1 MTATPHNKRRVA
13 FSRGFT
19 LVELMVAMSVFIM
32 LMGILL
38 ALISQSAA
46 VLQRTQNSIGSYQ
59 SARFAFNLMVRTIGQ
74 SRMNVYNDYDN
85 ATQPTAYIR
94 KSDLQFVIDAPQ
106 GTDFKQGNSIFFQA
120 PLGRAADTSNYGGL
134 PGLMNSVGYYVTYGK
149 NPSLSVFLQPFD
161 RNRFHLM
168 QFLAPAENMKAYFT
182 NTNPKAWFQDQLTS
196 SSSVIAD
203 NVILLLCWP
212 KVSKQESAT
221 GDKLTTNYLYDSKT
235 GATQVPQPI
244 TANQQPP
251 LVQIALVA
259 IDEKVAN
266 RLADSDTPPSQIT
279 SVLQGLFTK
288 STEDDYKNDMAQ
300 LESRLQSAHID
311 YRVFSDVVPLRES
324 KWSK

>member
-1 MTATPHNKRRVA
+1 MTAALHNKRGVTFPGA
-13 FSRGFT
+13 FT

-59 SARFAFNLMVRTIGQ
+59 SARFAFNLMMSTIGQ

-85 ATQPTAYIR
+85 PTQPTAYIR
-94 KSDLQFVIDAPQ
+94 KSDLQFIIDAPQ

-120 PLGRAADTSNYGGL
+120 PLGRASDTANFGGL

-149 NPSLSVFLQPFD
+149 NPSLSFFLQKFD
-161 RNRFHLM
+161 RNRFRLM
-168 QFLAPAENMKAYFT
+168 QFLAPAENMKAYLT
-182 NTNPKAWFQDQLTS
+182 NADPKAWYQDQLAN

-212 KVSKQESAT
+212 RVAKQENAT
-221 GDKLTTNYLYDSKT
+221 GDKLSKNYLYDSRT

-251 LVQIALVA
+251 LVQITLVA

-266 RLADSDTPPSQIT
+266 RLSDSSTPPAEIT
-279 SVLQGLFTK
+279 NALQGLFTK
-288 STEDDYKNDMAQ
+288 STETDYTNDLAQ